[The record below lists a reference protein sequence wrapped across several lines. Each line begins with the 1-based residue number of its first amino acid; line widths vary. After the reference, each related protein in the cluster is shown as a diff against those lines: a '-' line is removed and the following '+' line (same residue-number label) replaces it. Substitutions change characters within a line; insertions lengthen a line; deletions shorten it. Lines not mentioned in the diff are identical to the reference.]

1 MVLRDKNKINGFS
14 LIEILIGVAIAS
26 IMMAAMFASYTVVNN
41 TYSRVTDV
49 AGISRSGRDIVS
61 MLMRDIR
68 MAGFKYYYGVFENS
82 KTDIPKQDY
91 LEFILGDDDDS
102 KENSHM
108 PVVIYKNTLG
118 YDTIVSTADLTAKLG
133 KNLSLGSENHTD
145 DPLKVC
151 CDRIHI
157 VYGDFNA
164 NHSNQPYKRYRV
176 TYFAMPVERK
186 IGQNVDQYYAVY
198 KSKES
203 WKQELNDGVPEEKGE
218 WVSNCDECYAGE
230 LIREH
235 VVDMEFIALDKNG
248 KTVNANPAENL
259 EEMFNIRSVD
269 VKLTFR
275 SSSPKGYFAKT
286 QKKIV
291 NSFTSDRSDVAEV
304 EDRYLRDN
312 IFVTVHTRNIGGS
325 L

>member
-1 MVLRDKNKINGFS
+1 MALRDKNKINGFS

-82 KTDIPKQDY
+82 NNDIPKQDY
-91 LEFILGDDDDS
+91 LEFKLGNTDDT
-102 KENSHM
+102 KEDSHM

-118 YDTIVSTADLTAKLG
+118 YDEVVTSETLETKLG
-133 KNLSLGSENHTD
+133 KNLNLVDENHAD
-145 DPLKVC
+145 DPIKVC
-151 CDRIHI
+151 CDRIHV

-164 NHSNQPYKRYRV
+164 NDLTQPYKRYRV

-186 IGQNVDQYYAVY
+186 IGQDVVDQYYAVY

-203 WKQELNDGVPEEKGE
+203 WKQTITQEEGE
-218 WVSNCDECYAGE
+218 WISNCDECYEGE
-230 LIREH
+230 LIREY

-275 SSSPKGYFAKT
+275 SSSPKGYFNKN

-291 NSFTSDRSDVAEV
+291 NSFTSDRSDNLEV

>member
-118 YDTIVSTADLTAKLG
+118 YELESPTVPDCHPLFLPGIAFL
-133 KNLSLGSENHTD
+133 KN
-145 DPLKVC
+145 K
-151 CDRIHI
+151 
-157 VYGDFNA
+157 
-164 NHSNQPYKRYRV
+164 
-176 TYFAMPVERK
+176 
-186 IGQNVDQYYAVY
+186 
-198 KSKES
+198 
-203 WKQELNDGVPEEKGE
+203 
-218 WVSNCDECYAGE
+218 
-230 LIREH
+230 
-235 VVDMEFIALDKNG
+235 ALPCP
-248 KTVNANPAENL
+248 TV
-259 EEMFNIRSVD
+259 
-269 VKLTFR
+269 
-275 SSSPKGYFAKT
+275 
-286 QKKIV
+286 
-291 NSFTSDRSDVAEV
+291 
-304 EDRYLRDN
+304 
-312 IFVTVHTRNIGGS
+312 
-325 L
+325 